1 MYFSEPFTRR
11 QAWQD
16 LILTSNHKDWQIVV
30 RWNYITIK
38 RGQNWYSEETF
49 AKRRQWSRG
58 KVRRYLSYLETVQ
71 QIVQQK
77 SKLKTIITIVNREK
91 YQWNGTTDST
101 TDGHQTVQQTD
112 TNKKD
117 NNIKKKKETIDAP
130 PSVDLENLWKVFP
143 HARKAKK
150 TETLKY
156 LAKLDYDI
164 CFDAI
169 KILRWE
175 VELWLQDIKFIPG
188 MALRARDFVPL
199 ADAVKQKKLLSI
211 YKIIKEGDNIKE
223 MILRFTTDFGEEK
236 TKALYTILEKQKKDK
251 FISSI
256 YTNGN

>member
-1 MYFSEPFTRR
+1 MEWWIKLWRNSQDNKMYFSEPFTRR

-77 SKLKTIITIVNREK
+77 SKVKSLITIINREK
-91 YQWNGTTDST
+91 YQWNGTSDGT

-117 NNIKKKKETIDAP
+117 
-130 PSVDLENLWKVFP
+130 
-143 HARKAKK
+143 
-150 TETLKY
+150 
-156 LAKLDYDI
+156 
-164 CFDAI
+164 
-169 KILRWE
+169 
-175 VELWLQDIKFIPG
+175 
-188 MALRARDFVPL
+188 
-199 ADAVKQKKLLSI
+199 
-211 YKIIKEGDNIKE
+211 
-223 MILRFTTDFGEEK
+223 
-236 TKALYTILEKQKKDK
+236 KKDK
-251 FISSI
+251 NVKEVIDTQSKIKSFVPPTVEQVVSYFVEQGYIASVGRKAWAYYDAWGWTDSK
-256 YTNGN
+256 GNKIKNRKQKMQGVWFKEENKDKTKSRGLTEAQRQERLNALPK